1 MSTKNKRVLVSGY
14 LGFGNFGDEAMFEA
28 LCMFLQSLQM
38 NVRALCDK
46 ENYGVK
52 TFKRTDILSAIL
64 QSDIIVSGGG
74 SLLQNKTSNES
85 LMYYLSIIF
94 LAKLLGRKVLIY
106 AQGIEPITGD
116 FYQTLTKIALK
127 MADFVSVRDAHSY
140 RLLKNWNIKSTYI
153 ADPIYALLQDVEP
166 SKNKNGLIVQL
177 RPVKGVTSTFISG
190 LAESIAKHYKGEI
203 TVLALQ
209 KEMDEPICAKFT
221 KELNKHGLQANYFHF
236 GKSVEEIIDV
246 VNNAK
251 YVISTRLHGVTVA
264 TALGCQ
270 VLAIPYDEKV
280 KNFALENK
288 VQCLNLFKA
297 DRNVI
302 ERTIQDFFI
311 GDDVTREKKRFVWD
325 DFYEVL
331 RK

>member
-1 MSTKNKRVLVSGY
+1 MSINKKVLVSGY

-46 ENYGVK
+46 DNYSVK
-52 TFKRTDILSAIL
+52 TYKRTDIIPAIL
-64 QSDIIVSGGG
+64 ASDIVISGGG

-94 LAKLLGRKVLIY
+94 LAKLLGRKVMIY
-106 AQGIEPITGD
+106 AQGIEPIKGD
-116 FYQTLTKIALK
+116 FYQTLTKLALK
-127 MADFVSVRDAHSY
+127 MANFVSVRDAHSF
-140 RLLKNWNIKSTYI
+140 RLLKSWNIKCTYMS
-153 ADPIYALLQDVEP
+153 DPVYALLQDIEP
-166 SKNKNGLIVQL
+166 SAKKNGLIVQL

-209 KEMDEPICAKFT
+209 KDMDEPICAKFT
-221 KELNKHGLQANYFHF
+221 KELNKHNLQANYFHF

-246 VNNAK
+246 INNAK
-251 YVISTRLHGVTVA
+251 YVISTRLHGITVA
-264 TALGCQ
+264 SALGSQ

-288 VQCLNLFKA
+288 IQTLDLFKA
-297 DRNVI
+297 DRVAI
-302 ERTIQDFFI
+302 EKAIEKFFS
-311 GDDVTREKKRFVWD
+311 TEAEPQEKKRFVWD
-325 DFYEVL
+325 DFYEAI